1 MATETEHFCV
11 CEAWWRETQRRQSTV
26 WFGRGCGHLCSMN
39 TKIRNKMACNYT
51 SKWQPVYIWENLKCD
66 IHAELLYYES
76 KLIFLLHWYCT
87 CNQASVSHFLL
98 MISLCNSSITLKPE
112 ERGINCMWNE
122 KPPVKYW
129 FFAIYCMV
137 HEAQGI
143 DSGVKPG
150 CDFFYFVQNITL
162 TFLHWLL
169 ISMSKIVVHVI
180 GFFLY
185 KIWSEKEWK
194 VAEFDA
200 LIKPVEFWQC
210 R

>member
-1 MATETEHFCV
+1 
-11 CEAWWRETQRRQSTV
+11 
-26 WFGRGCGHLCSMN
+26 
-39 TKIRNKMACNYT
+39 
-51 SKWQPVYIWENLKCD
+51 
-66 IHAELLYYES
+66 
-76 KLIFLLHWYCT
+76 
-87 CNQASVSHFLL
+87 
-98 MISLCNSSITLKPE
+98 
-112 ERGINCMWNE
+112 MWNE

-129 FFAIYCMV
+129 FFAMNCMV

-180 GFFLY
+180 GFFLN

-200 LIKPVEFWQC
+200 LIKPVDSDSVDNRSVTIKLSDVSEEKPWC
-210 R
+210 LP

>member
-1 MATETEHFCV
+1 M
-11 CEAWWRETQRRQSTV
+11 QSYCIM
-26 WFGRGCGHLCSMN
+26 R
-39 TKIRNKMACNYT
+39 A
-51 SKWQPVYIWENLKCD
+51 NLF
-66 IHAELLYYES
+66 
-76 KLIFLLHWYCT
+76 FLLHWYCT